1 LSPSTKERIM
11 MDPYRISE
19 TPDSSPAAVE
29 RRRSLRPVLWL
40 LLVISAAANMATSNA
55 GLNMMIGIGFGLVTL
70 ACGAALIVDH
80 YQHRRR

>member
-1 LSPSTKERIM
+1 MTT
-11 MDPYRISE
+11 DPYRITE
-19 TPDSSPAAVE
+19 ASPAPPSPRGGVV
-29 RRRSLRPVLWL
+29 RPVLWL
-40 LLVISAAANMATSNA
+40 LLVISAAANMATSNT

>member
-1 LSPSTKERIM
+1 M

-19 TPDSSPAAVE
+19 TPGSPPPAIE
-29 RRRSLRPVLWL
+29 RRGIVRPVLWL
-40 LLVISAAANMATSNA
+40 LLVISAAGNVATSNI

-70 ACGAALIVDH
+70 ACAAALIVDH